1 MTKSEEIRS
10 ILGISRAAFS
20 RKYNIPIRTLEDWD
34 AGKKNPPEYVM
45 DLLERVVNEDKNK
58 EGEDMNELT
67 MDRIRITKEELDKI
81 TNILVDGLYTNED
94 IMIPLYTEFP
104 PVIYKDKYYYVS
116 DIIAT
121 LHNLLYECVTGK
133 KYDYMWHWANKC
145 GMWANDN
152 IFEEEKSNE

>member
-1 MTKSEEIRS
+1 MERSEKIRS

-58 EGEDMNELT
+58 EGEGVDELT
-67 MDRIRITKEELDKI
+67 VNRIRITKEELDKI
-81 TNILVDGLYTNED
+81 TDILVVGLYTNDD
-94 IMIPLYTEFP
+94 IIIPLYAEFP
-104 PVIYKDKYYYVS
+104 PVIYKDKHYCVS

-152 IFEEEKSNE
+152 IFEEEKSDE

>member
-1 MTKSEEIRS
+1 MERSEKIRA

-34 AGKKNPPEYVM
+34 AGKKNPPQYVM

-58 EGEDMNELT
+58 EGEDG
-67 MDRIRITKEELDKI
+67 IRITEEELDEI
-81 TNILVDGLYTNED
+81 TDILVVGLYTNDD
-94 IMIPLYTEFP
+94 IIIPLYAEFP
-104 PVIYKDKYYYVS
+104 PVIYKDKHYCVS

>member
-1 MTKSEEIRS
+1 MERSEEIRK

-45 DLLERVVNEDKNK
+45 DLLERVVNEDKDK
-58 EGEDMNELT
+58 EGE
-67 MDRIRITKEELDKI
+67 DRIRITKEELDKI
-81 TNILVDGLYTNED
+81 TNILVDGLYTNDD
-94 IMIPLYTEFP
+94 IIIPLYAEFP
-104 PVIYKDKYYYVS
+104 PVIYKDKHYCVS

-152 IFEEEKSNE
+152 IFEEEKSNERINYGQD

>member
-1 MTKSEEIRS
+1 MERSEEIRK

-20 RKYNIPIRTLEDWD
+20 RKYNIPLRTLEDWD

-45 DLLERVVNEDKNK
+45 DLLERVVNEDKDK
-58 EGEDMNELT
+58 EGE
-67 MDRIRITKEELDKI
+67 DRIRITKEELDKI
-81 TNILVDGLYTNED
+81 TDILIDGLYTNDD

-104 PVIYKDKYYYVS
+104 PVIYKDKYYCVS

-121 LHNLLYECVTGK
+121 LHNLLYECVTGE